1 MPAPLLKT
9 RSSGWMRPSFKGS
22 RYMENFTYTGLPAR
36 VIFGFGTIDRLV
48 DEVKAL
54 GLEKALVLSAPPQ
67 EDQAQDLSS
76 RLGGLCAGVYTKAA
90 MHTPVAITQ
99 DALEVYKASGAQG
112 VVAIGGGSTIGLG
125 KAIALRTDC
134 PQLVVP
140 TTYAG
145 SEMTSIIGQTEDGE
159 KTTQKTLKVLPETV
173 IYDVDFTLTLPPVM
187 SVTSGMNAIAHA
199 VEAMYAQNAN
209 PVISL
214 MAAQAI
220 TALTGAL
227 PRITADPDDRQAR
240 YDALY
245 GAWLCAVCLGSGGV
259 ALHHKLCHVLGGS
272 FNLPH
277 AETHTIVLPHAVA
290 YNAPAIPSALAK
302 LNAAMKTEDAA
313 GTLFD
318 IAAQGGAAT
327 ALKDLGMP
335 QGGIAK
341 AAEIAFKNPYYNPR
355 ALKRE
360 PIEALIRAAW
370 DGQRPSSVTN
380 GKRR

>member
-1 MPAPLLKT
+1 MDP
-9 RSSGWMRPSFKGS
+9 FV
-22 RYMENFTYTGLPAR
+22 YTGLPAR
-36 VIFGFGTIDRLV
+36 VIFGFGTIKQLNE
-48 DEVKAL
+48 EVKAL
-54 GLEKALVLSAPPQ
+54 GLGKILVLSTPPQ
-67 EDQAQDLSS
+67 EGQAQALSEQ
-76 RLGGLCAGVYTKAA
+76 LGALSAGVYAKAA
-90 MHTPVAITQ
+90 MHTPVSVTR
-99 DALEVYKASGAQG
+99 DALAAYEAAGAEG

-145 SEMTSIIGQTEDGE
+145 SEMTSIIGQTESGE

-173 IYDVDFTLTLPPVM
+173 IYDVDYTLTLPPVM

-199 VEAMYAQNAN
+199 VEAMYAENAN
-209 PVISL
+209 PVL
-214 MAAQAI
+214 TVMAGEGI
-220 TALTGAL
+220 GALTGAL

-272 FNLPH
+272 FDLPH

-290 YNAPAIPSALAK
+290 YNAPAIPSALDK
-302 LNAAMKTEDAA
+302 LNAAMQTDDAA
-313 GTLFD
+313 GALFD
-318 IAAQGGAAT
+318 IAEKGGAPM

-335 QGGIAK
+335 EEGISK

-355 ALKRE
+355 PLERE

-370 DGQRPSSVTN
+370 NGERPTC
-380 GKRR
+380 